1 MPSAITI
8 SDQDVLLAID
18 LQADFMPGG
27 ALAVEDGDAIVP
39 LINALARRFAHVAVT
54 QDWHPAAHA
63 SFASSMKA
71 RRASKLGVSP
81 MASRRCGRTIA
92 FRAPRELSSIRT

>member
-39 LINALARRFAHVAVT
+39 AHQRAREAFRQCRRHPGLA
-54 QDWHPAAHA
+54 
-63 SFASSMKA
+63 S
-71 RRASKLGVSP
+71 
-81 MASRRCGRTIA
+81 GRT
-92 FRAPRELSSIRT
+92 RLLRLLP